1 MRTVG
6 SNRNDTLQAIRQ
18 SAVKLIYEHGYE
30 AMSLRLLAKEVG
42 IQAGSLYNYIQS
54 KQSFLY
60 QLLKEITEESLVEL
74 KARLEGIDD
83 PAERLRAFIAQ
94 HIEFHTRRPKEVF
107 ISNMEL
113 RSLSPKHY
121 KAVVALRD
129 KYQGCLREI
138 IDDGIAKGSF
148 RVDDPGVATAAI
160 IAMLAGPSVWYRS
173 KGRHSL
179 QSLTEIYTGMVFD
192 LLGGTRATT
201 RRRVLQR
208 A

>member
-6 SNRNDTLQAIRQ
+6 SNRNDTLRAIRQ

-30 AMSLRLLAKEVG
+30 AMSLRLLAKDVG

-74 KARLEGIDD
+74 TARLDGIDD
-83 PAERLRAFIAQ
+83 PAARLRAFIAQ
-94 HIEFHTRRPKEVF
+94 HIAFHTRRPKEVF

-121 KAVVALRD
+121 KAMVALRD
-129 KYQGCLREI
+129 RYQGCLREI
-138 IDDGIAKGSF
+138 IDGGIASGAF

-160 IAMLAGPSVWYRS
+160 IAMLAGPSVWYRA

-179 QSLTEIYTGMVFD
+179 ESLTEIYTGMVFD
-192 LLGGTRATT
+192 MLGGTRATT
-201 RRRVLQR
+201 RRRVLRR

>member
-30 AMSLRLLAKEVG
+30 AMSLRLLAKDVG

-54 KQSFLY
+54 KQGFLY

-121 KAVVALRD
+121 KAMVALRD
-129 KYQGCLREI
+129 RYQGCLREI
-138 IDDGIAKGSF
+138 IDDGIAKDAF

-160 IAMLAGPSVWYRS
+160 IAMLAGPSVWYRA

-179 QSLTEIYTGMVFD
+179 QSLTEIYTDMVFD
-192 LLGGTRATT
+192 MLGGTRATS
-201 RRRVLQR
+201 RRRVLRR